1 MSKLV
6 YGVGINDADY
16 VTRKTI
22 NGKVVLSCKFFEVWR
37 GVIRRCYSE
46 ESLRNHP
53 TYAGCSV
60 CDEWLTFS
68 NFKAWMETQDW
79 KGKEIDKDI
88 INKGNKIY
96 SPEFCVFVDSMTNS
110 FIIDCGSVR
119 GEWPI
124 GVTFHKR
131 NNEFRAQCSDPF
143 TKVRG
148 WIGAFK
154 CPNEAH
160 QAWRKRKH
168 ELACQLA
175 DLQTDQRVADALRA
189 RYA

>member
-6 YGVGINDADY
+6 YGVGINDANY

-68 NFKAWMETQDW
+68 NFKAWMESQDW

-110 FIIDCGSVR
+110 FIIDCGSAR

-143 TKVRG
+143 TKARG

-160 QAWRKRKH
+160 QAWKKRKH

-175 DLQTDQRVADALRA
+175 DLQTDIRVAAALRA